1 MNTALIQTRA
11 LFIDAYRELSS
22 KKLFW
27 LALFISLLVVA
38 ALACLGVNAKGIT
51 VLWWDFEHPIFNSK
65 LISPGQ
71 YYKFVFAEFGVPIWL
86 GWGATILALV
96 STGGL
101 FPDFIASG
109 SIELM
114 LAKPISRLRLF
125 LTKYLAG
132 LLFTALQVGVFT
144 TACFLVFGIR
154 GNAWEPSIFWT
165 IPLVVLFYSYLFSI
179 CVLFGILTKS
189 TITSILLTMLL
200 WFFFFLLN
208 SADGFIMMLKVNNQ
222 INQEQTIVKI
232 ERQVKGARDTWVK
245 VNTTDDGTAPAREP
259 TPEEIEK
266 VSSILPST
274 RKDLEE
280 AQKNAVN
287 IKTAERIVVTAK
299 TILPKTSET
308 ITYLKRKLGPL
319 VPENQLGSDEMPEGG
334 AFGRPMSRK
343 QQAEFERRI
352 EEELKGRTTL
362 WVLGTSIVFEIAVLL
377 LAARIFTRRDY

>member
-222 INQEQTIVKI
+222 INQEQTISRI
-232 ERQVKGARDTWVK
+232 ERQTKGARDMWVK
-245 VNTTDDGTAPAREP
+245 VNTTDDGTAPDREP

-266 VSSILPST
+266 VSSVLPST

-308 ITYLKRKLGPL
+308 IAYLKRKLGPL
-319 VPENQLGSDEMPEGG
+319 VPDNQLDAEDMPEGG
-334 AFGRPMSRK
+334 GFGRNVSRK
-343 QQAEFERRI
+343 QQAEMGRRL
-352 EEELKGRTTL
+352 ELEIKGRTTA
-362 WVLGTSIVFEIAVLL
+362 WVLGTSIAFELAVLL

>member
-1 MNTALIQTRA
+1 MNTQLIQTRA

-27 LALFISLLVVA
+27 LALAISLLVVGV
-38 ALACLGVNAKGIT
+38 LASFGVNAKGIT
-51 VLWWDFEHPIFNSK
+51 LLWWEFEHPIFNSK

-71 YYKFVFAEFGVPIWL
+71 YYKFVFSEFGVPYWL

-132 LLFTALQVGVFT
+132 LLFTALQVAVFT
-144 TACFLVFGIR
+144 LACFLVFGIR

-165 IPLVVLFYSYLFSI
+165 IPLVVLFYSYLFAV
-179 CVLFGILTKS
+179 CVLLGILTKS
-189 TITSILLTMLL
+189 TITSILLTMLF
-200 WFFFFLLN
+200 WFFLFILN
-208 SADGFIMMLKVNNQ
+208 TADGFVIAFKVGNQ
-222 INQEQTIVKI
+222 ISQEQTIATI
-232 ERQVKGARDTWVK
+232 ERQTKGARDTWIK
-245 VNTTDDGTAPAREP
+245 TNTNDDGTPPDREP

-266 VSSILPST
+266 VSFILPET
-274 RKDLEE
+274 RKELEE
-280 AQKNAVN
+280 QKKSAEN
-287 IKTAERIVVTAK
+287 ILFAERIVVTIK

-308 ITYLKRKLGPL
+308 LTYLKRNLGTLLPD
-319 VPENQLGSDEMPEGG
+319 NQLDADEMPANGG
-334 AFGRPMSRK
+334 IGRRMNRK
-343 QQAEFERRI
+343 QQAEFSRRI
-352 EEELKGRTTL
+352 EDELKHRTTA
-362 WVLGTSIVFEIAVLL
+362 WVLGTSIAFELAVLL